1 MENNNNSLH
10 PDENEP
16 LNSEGT
22 QKNNIAKFAPF
33 ICIFLGVAILGT
45 LLIVYFKKGDV
56 DSPLVSD
63 TTLKKQT
70 EAVSESTTAT
80 PSTEAEETLTET
92 ETYEQPA
99 EVPNDDE
106 MPFQNPEIITIDP
119 NNKYMTLVNTNYR
132 IPSDYEP
139 DLKYVCNSDER
150 LDVTVAKA
158 YEEMYNAAAKENVY
172 LTPCSG
178 YRSYEL
184 QERNYNNLAA
194 AYEKNGYT
202 TREAYL
208 NAAREIMPP
217 GSSEHNL
224 GFAMD
229 IVCIEEWFEDT
240 DEFKWLQE
248 HAHEYGFI
256 MRYAKEKESITGVIY
271 EPWHWRYV
279 GVENAEKIK
288 NSGKCLEEYLGK
300 Y

>member
-1 MENNNNSLH
+1 MENNNNNLH

-16 LNSEGT
+16 L
-22 QKNNIAKFAPF
+22 KNEVAPKSNIAKFAPF
-33 ICIFLGVAILGT
+33 ICIFLGVTILGS
-45 LLIVYFKKGDV
+45 LLFVHFKKGD
-56 DSPLVSD
+56 DDPLPVTD
-63 TTLKKQT
+63 TTLPKQT

-80 PSTEAEETLTET
+80 PSTEVAETLTEAGN
-92 ETYEQPA
+92 YEQPTDA
-99 EVPNDDE
+99 PNHDE
-106 MPFQNPEIITIDP
+106 KPFQNPEIITIDP

-132 IPSDYEP
+132 IPADYEP
-139 DLKYVCNSDER
+139 ELKYVCNSDER

-158 YEEMYNAAAKENVY
+158 YEEMYNAAAKENIY

-194 AYEKNGYT
+194 VYERNGYT

-240 DEFKWLQE
+240 EQFKWLQE

-288 NSGKCLEEYLGK
+288 NSGLCLEEYLEK